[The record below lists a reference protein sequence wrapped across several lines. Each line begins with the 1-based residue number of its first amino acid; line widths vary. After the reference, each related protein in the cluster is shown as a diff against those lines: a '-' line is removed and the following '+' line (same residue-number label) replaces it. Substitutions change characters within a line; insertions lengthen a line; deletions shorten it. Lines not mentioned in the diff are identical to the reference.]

1 MLIFLFSIVLICF
14 GVYYYMMNQ
23 KLSTQKTQLKI
34 ISRQNREFKSKIS
47 NSHNADGPI
56 VIKYKPSLFK
66 TGTTK
71 ESCNLYLSPMENSP
85 VLSNVV
91 KDTSVEI
98 QDSAEIFNIS
108 WYEVSIK
115 SQTNIN
121 NKGWIKKDMLITQ
134 DDTVNNQE
142 ETLYLNINKRHIFI
156 KYMPFNINYTNFFYC
171 LFIIFS
177 S

>member
-1 MLIFLFSIVLICF
+1 
-14 GVYYYMMNQ
+14 MNQ

-47 NSHNADGPI
+47 SARTSEGPI
-56 VIKYKPSLFK
+56 IVRYKQPLFK
-66 TGTTK
+66 EGTTK

-91 KDTSVEI
+91 KSAPVEI
-98 QDSAEIFNIS
+98 QDCAEIFDIA
-108 WYEVSIK
+108 WYEISIK

-121 NKGWIKKDMLITQ
+121 NKGWIKKDSILTQ

-142 ETLYLNINKRHIFI
+142 STV
-156 KYMPFNINYTNFFYC
+156 T
-171 LFIIFS
+171 
-177 S
+177 